1 MGATYCKGSYE
12 EKLII
17 VPARSNE
24 CIEDC
29 RRIGLH
35 PVEGTPS
42 FDGFEERS
50 GYLAPGLCGWYEK
63 PDPEAVERR
72 RQEQEKEK
80 KRLEEQERR
89 EQEKRRQE
97 QEKEKKRLEELERL
111 EQEKRRQEEE
121 QRRRL
126 QQQAEKHRQQQV
138 RDHAAIA
145 THELELAAT
154 HDAVQQR
161 VQQRTEQVDQ
171 FRMGIRQE
179 LNASLAETADCRDM
193 TEERDAVAQRRTERL
208 ALMAQQA
215 AQLDADRQRQQEE
228 RVGTAADAAFQ
239 QSQQDVAQALST
251 HQLSLDALATAMAE
265 HREAEHQRR
274 VNDALTEE
282 LERLELEDMRV
293 QVGMHA

>member
-1 MGATYCKGSYE
+1 MDSKSDSQSRSFQLLDAIQMGTGSSKDGAYIYCPATGYAGEAGSYYGGFFYRNSADVE
-12 EKLII
+12 
-17 VPARSNE
+17 
-24 CIEDC
+24 
-29 RRIGLH
+29 RRH
-35 PVEGTPS
+35 QEQQQR
-42 FDGFEERS
+42 EQ
-50 GYLAPGLCGWYEK
+50 
-63 PDPEAVERR
+63 ERR

-80 KRLEEQERR
+80 KRLEEQER
-89 EQEKRRQE
+89 
-97 QEKEKKRLEELERL
+97 L

-121 QRRRL
+121 KKRRL
-126 QQQAEKHRQQQV
+126 EEQAELHRQQQV
-138 RDHAAIA
+138 RDHEAIS
-145 THELELAAT
+145 THELELAAA

-179 LNASLAETADCRDM
+179 LNASLAETLDCRDL
-193 TEERDAVAQRRTERL
+193 TEERDAVAQRHTERL

-228 RVGTAADAAFQ
+228 RVGTEADAAFQ
-239 QSQQDVAQALST
+239 QAQQDVAQALST

>member
-1 MGATYCKGSYE
+1 MSPKT
-12 EKLII
+12 
-17 VPARSNE
+17 
-24 CIEDC
+24 
-29 RRIGLH
+29 
-35 PVEGTPS
+35 
-42 FDGFEERS
+42 FDGWVGRR
-50 GYLAPGLCGWYEK
+50 GYLAPGLCYWFEK
-63 PDPEAVERR
+63 PDPAAVERR
-72 RQEQEKEK
+72 RQELEKEK
-80 KRLEEQERR
+80 KRLEEQ
-89 EQEKRRQE
+89 
-97 QEKEKKRLEELERL
+97 ERL

-179 LNASLAETADCRDM
+179 LSASLAETADCRDM

-215 AQLDADRQRQQEE
+215 AQLDADCQRQQEE

-239 QSQQDVAQALST
+239 QSQENVAQALRT
-251 HQLSLDALATAMAE
+251 NQLSLDALAMAMAE

-282 LERLELEDMRV
+282 LEQLELEDMRV